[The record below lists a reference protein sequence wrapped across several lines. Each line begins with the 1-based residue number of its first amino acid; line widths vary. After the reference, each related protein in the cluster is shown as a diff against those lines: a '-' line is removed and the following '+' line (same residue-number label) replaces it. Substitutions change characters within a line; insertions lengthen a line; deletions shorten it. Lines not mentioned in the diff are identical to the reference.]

1 MEIKQELAS
10 GFGIAV
16 GRLPT
21 LSFGADLRG
30 EVALVTGASSGLG
43 QHFATVLARAGAQ
56 VVCAARRRD
65 RLDAQVSVLREEGY
79 AASAVTC
86 DVTKTDS
93 VDQALAWIAGEVGCP
108 GILVNNAGV
117 VVSKPLLD
125 HTEAD
130 WDQVVDTDLKGAWL
144 MAAGVARRL
153 VSEGRRGRIIN
164 IASILGL
171 RPIVRIP
178 SYAAAK
184 AGLLHLTRAMALE
197 LAPAGISVN
206 AIAPG
211 YIETDLN
218 RDFLASERGRD
229 LVGRIPFGRVGR
241 PEDLDGALLL
251 LASSAADYMTGT
263 TITVDGGH
271 LVAGV

>member
-1 MEIKQELAS
+1 M
-10 GFGIAV
+10 
-16 GRLPT
+16 
-21 LSFGADLRG
+21 SFGADLRG
-30 EVALVTGASSGLG
+30 EIALITGASGGLG

-56 VVCAARRRD
+56 VVLAARRLD
-65 RLDAQVSVLREEGY
+65 RLEALASTLRDDGF
-79 AASAVTC
+79 AACAVTC
-86 DVTKTDS
+86 DVRATHS
-93 VDQALAWIAGEVGCP
+93 VDAALNWITGEVGCP

-117 VVSKPLLD
+117 VVSKPLLE
-125 HTEAD
+125 HSEAD
-130 WDQVVDTDLKGAWL
+130 WDRVVDTDLKGAWL
-144 MAAGVARRL
+144 MASGVARRL
-153 VSEGRRGRIIN
+153 VGSGRRGRIIN
-164 IASILGL
+164 IASILGQQ
-171 RPIVRIP
+171 PIVRVP

-197 LAPAGISVN
+197 LAPAGITVN

-218 RDFLASERGRD
+218 REFLASERGRE

-251 LASSAADYMTGT
+251 LASKAADYMTGT